1 LGLPTHPGR
10 AQASRDRNR
19 AEYRVVDPARGG
31 DRPRA
36 HRAGL
41 SWKEFLRSQ
50 AKGIIACDFVAVD
63 TTFLRRFYA
72 LVFIEIAT
80 RRAHLVGVT
89 SNPNV
94 SWVIQQARN
103 FVARWDTVP
112 FRFLIR
118 DPDANYVSAVD
129 DIFGTEGLRIVRTPI
144 KAPKANAFAERFVG
158 TLRRE
163 CLDRILIL
171 GRGHLESV
179 LHTYIEHFNGHRPHR
194 ALEMQP
200 PAPRH
205 PPTPLD
211 DCARRVLRRDVLGGL
226 IHEYERERAA

>member
-1 LGLPTHPGR
+1 L
-10 AQASRDRNR
+10 
-19 AEYRVVDPARGG
+19 
-31 DRPRA
+31 
-36 HRAGL
+36 
-41 SWKEFLRSQ
+41 
-50 AKGIIACDFVAVD
+50 
-63 TTFLRRFYA
+63 
-72 LVFIEIAT
+72 FIEIAT
-80 RRAHLVGVT
+80 RRVHLAGVT
-89 SNPNV
+89 SNPNA
-94 SWVIQQARN
+94 SWVTQQARN

-118 DPDANYVSAVD
+118 DRDAKYVSAFDEV
-129 DIFGTEGLRIVRTPI
+129 FRTEGLRIVRAPI

-179 LHTYIEHFNGHRPHR
+179 LRSYIEHFNGHRPHR

-205 PPTPLD
+205 PPTPHD
-211 DCARRVLRRDVLGGL
+211 DSRTRVLKRDVLGGL